1 MKNEKLELIFS
12 KEILPNR
19 IKFRIKDVLD
29 EDPAYAADE
38 LVELSEEI
46 LFQLSAIGMSIYLN
60 QSNQKDVFN
69 DFIIDLFTVKSHSY
83 NAGPLFK
90 WTAHMVK
97 DLEGD
102 DVSLIKPFF
111 WSKGEQKELILNPDL
126 IRLSELRNA
135 VMHGFFILPPERN
148 QEEATHL
155 GNILNQLIELNIFK
169 LNSKDENHFMDLDNG
184 LVSFKGDWK
193 INSQDWIEYTKCYDF
208 GRLSSKIQ
216 YETSHKYEDDQKS
229 LVENTKNSDESI
241 SSIKEFL
248 KKDDKGSLGYWVR
261 PNQDTNTIYSSLC
274 LDLEKEKEFLPI
286 YQSLENLGIN
296 FTSDFLLG
304 RVVKRIANH
313 SKDLSYSTNN
323 KKALV
328 QLRKKCRLKPI
339 IIIDKIHTALF
350 KSEHLLHLF
359 NLFYENNIQVVAFG
373 IRHPWMDQ
381 FFNQSLNN
389 YTDTVQPSRE
399 GWQTVLSNYLR
410 FKGPDQNIAEQKKEY
425 DLLLNITE
433 TVIQELE
440 KNSVTARRF
449 ADKHKFP
456 MEYVH
461 EVFDALSP
469 FYTNRAEAFEMD
481 VLDELYNFPKE
492 ITEASRVLFSI
503 GRRDTKLEYQ
513 HKILKK

>member
-1 MKNEKLELIFS
+1 MKNTVLENLYNNHL
-12 KEILPNR
+12 LPIR
-19 IKFRIKDVLD
+19 INNRIKDVLD
-29 EDPAYAADE
+29 EDVAYAADE
-38 LVELSEEI
+38 LVELSEEVLLQLASLGI
-46 LFQLSAIGMSIYLN
+46 LLYLN
-60 QSNQKDVFN
+60 QNNQKAVFN
-69 DFIIDLFTVKSHSY
+69 DFIIQLFTSNSHTY
-83 NAGPLFK
+83 NAGPLYR
-90 WTAHMVK
+90 WAAHMIK
-97 DLEGD
+97 DLE
-102 DVSLIKPFF
+102 SEEIQKIKPFF
-111 WSKGEQKELILNPDL
+111 WKQQDNKNVVLNPDFE
-126 IRLSELRNA
+126 RLSTLRNA

-169 LNSKDENHFMDLDNG
+169 SNSKDEHHFIDLDNG
-184 LVSFKGDWK
+184 LISFKGDWQ
-193 INSQDWIEYTKCYDF
+193 INSQDWIGYAKCYDF

-216 YETSHKYEDDQKS
+216 YETSDKYEDVQKA
-229 LVENTKNSDESI
+229 LVGNTKNSDDSI

-248 KKDDKGSLGYWVR
+248 KEHDKGSLGYWVR
-261 PNQDTNTIYSSLC
+261 PNQDTNAIYSSLC
-274 LDLEKEKEFLPI
+274 LDLEKEKEFLLI
-286 YQSLENLGIN
+286 YQSLEDLGIN
-296 FTSDFLLG
+296 FTSDFLLE
-304 RVVKRIANH
+304 RVVKQIANH
-313 SKDLSYSTNN
+313 SKVSGYSKNN
-323 KKALV
+323 EKALV

-350 KSEHLLHLF
+350 NSQHLLNLF

-389 YTDTVQPSRE
+389 YTDTIQPSRE

-410 FKGPDQNIAEQKKEY
+410 FKGPDQNIADQKKEY

-433 TVIQELE
+433 TVIKELE
-440 KNSVTARRF
+440 EDSVTARRF

-456 MEYVH
+456 MEFVH
-461 EVFDALSP
+461 EVFDVLSP
-469 FYTNRAEAFEMD
+469 FYTNKAEAFEMD

>member
-1 MKNEKLELIFS
+1 MKNTVIENLYNNHL
-12 KEILPNR
+12 LPIRINNR
-19 IKFRIKDVLD
+19 IKNVLD

-46 LFQLSAIGMSIYLN
+46 LLQLSAIGMSIYLN

-111 WSKGEQKELILNPDL
+111 WSKGEQNELILNPDL

-155 GNILNQLIELNIFK
+155 GNILNKLIELNIFK
-169 LNSKDENHFMDLDNG
+169 SNSKYEHHFIDLDNG
-184 LVSFKGDWK
+184 LISFKGDWQ
-193 INSQDWIEYTKCYDF
+193 INSQDWIGYAKCYDF

-216 YETSHKYEDDQKS
+216 YETSDKYEDVQKA
-229 LVENTKNSDESI
+229 LVGNTKNSDDSI

-248 KKDDKGSLGYWVR
+248 KEHDKGALGYWVR
-261 PNQDTNTIYSSLC
+261 PNQDTNAIYSSLC
-274 LDLEKEKEFLPI
+274 LDLEKEKEFLLI
-286 YQSLENLGIN
+286 YQSLEDLGIN
-296 FTSDFLLG
+296 FTSDFLLE
-304 RVVKRIANH
+304 RVVKQIANH
-313 SKDLSYSTNN
+313 SKVSGYSKNN
-323 KKALV
+323 EKALV

-350 KSEHLLHLF
+350 NSQHLLNLF

-389 YTDTVQPSRE
+389 YTDTVQPTRE

-410 FKGPDQNIAEQKKEY
+410 FKGPDQNIPDQKKEY

-433 TVIQELE
+433 TVIKELE
-440 KNSVTARRF
+440 EDSVIARRF

-469 FYTNRAEAFEMD
+469 FYINKAEAFEID
-481 VLDELYNFPKE
+481 ILDELYNFPKE